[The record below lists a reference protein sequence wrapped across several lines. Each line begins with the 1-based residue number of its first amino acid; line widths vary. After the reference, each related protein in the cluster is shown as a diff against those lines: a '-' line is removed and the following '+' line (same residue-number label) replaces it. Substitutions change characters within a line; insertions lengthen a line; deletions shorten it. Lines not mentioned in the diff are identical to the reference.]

1 MVMARWEGTVGLP
14 MLPGHPTQLLPAVPL
29 RALIGLAP
37 PGEVLGAWVRGCHRA
52 LRLHTTAFGHVRRL
66 LAAHDLGFLL
76 RRCGRIAIRD
86 GSDIAV
92 LSADRLIAWRTLQIV
107 IGAPYLPDLQQL
119 RALYPDLRV
128 SGRRIAVTIGPDSG
142 QAALAACAAGRL
154 PVVAT
159 WIDYSGST
167 IGIGVTESG

>member
-1 MVMARWEGTVGLP
+1 
-14 MLPGHPTQLLPAVPL
+14 MLLGPPTQLLPAVPL
-29 RALIGLAP
+29 RALMGLAP

-52 LRLHTTAFGHVRRL
+52 LRLHTAGFGHVRRL

-92 LSADRLIAWRTLQIV
+92 LPADRLIAWRTLQIV

-119 RALYPDLRV
+119 RALYPGLRV
-128 SGRRIAVTIGPDSG
+128 SGQRIAMTIGHDSG
-142 QAALAACAAGRL
+142 QAALAACAAGRV

-159 WIDYSGST
+159 WIDYTGAA
-167 IGIGVTESG
+167 IAVGVTESG

>member
-1 MVMARWEGTVGLP
+1 
-14 MLPGHPTQLLPAVPL
+14 MLPGPPTQLLPTMPL

-52 LRLHTTAFGHVRRL
+52 LRLHAAAFGHMRRL

-86 GSDIAV
+86 GSDVAV
-92 LSADRLIAWRTLQIV
+92 LPADRLIAWRTLQIV

-119 RALYPDLRV
+119 GALYPGLRV

-142 QAALAACAAGRL
+142 QAALAACAAGRV
-154 PVVAT
+154 PVLAT
-159 WIDYSGST
+159 WIDYSGCTVNMEVS
-167 IGIGVTESG
+167 ESG